1 MELLMINYLARGH
14 GVIIHACGIDNNGI
28 GMLFAGESGA
38 GKSTLANLWNQEAGV
53 AVLSDDRT
61 LVRQIDG
68 EWWLF
73 GTPWHGEA
81 KFGSRRGIQLE
92 KIFFLRHSQKNAV
105 QPLSSAASVLRLLQS
120 SFPPFWDAAGM
131 EYSMKLFE
139 ALATRVACAELSF
152 WPDERVI
159 QFVNASTR

>member
-81 KFGSRRGIQLE
+81 KFGSRRGIKLE
-92 KIFFLRHSQKNAV
+92 KSFSCATAKRMRFNRYPVPRLCCDFCNLPSHPSGMRRVWNLPWRSLR
-105 QPLSSAASVLRLLQS
+105 RW
-120 SFPPFWDAAGM
+120 PPA
-131 EYSMKLFE
+131 
-139 ALATRVACAELSF
+139 
-152 WPDERVI
+152 
-159 QFVNASTR
+159 